1 MTKLK
6 LVLTSLVKNFT
17 VKDKKSVHEF
27 QPKIYA
33 MNTRK
38 REGGGGSN
46 STKRIECRVA
56 LACVVHVFTAA
67 GRIFP

>member
-1 MTKLK
+1 MAKLK
-6 LVLTSLVKNFT
+6 LVLTGLVKNFT

-38 REGGGGSN
+38 RGVGGSN